1 MSKKHAPRKI
11 VKEKLWAYFAPDG
24 YIQVW
29 TIAATKKDS
38 KTTIKRYDPLH
49 THEDYI
55 KAGYVLNKIEL
66 SVTPL

>member
-11 VKEKLWAYFAPDG
+11 VKEKFWAYFAPDG
-24 YIQVW
+24 WIQVW

-38 KTTIKRYDPLH
+38 KHTVKLYDMVH

-55 KAGYVLNKIEL
+55 KAGYVLKKF
-66 SVTPL
+66 